1 MKIIL
6 SKLFFQSIMLLIF
19 PVMLLIG
26 GFTLAETDVYICK
39 GPQSKRYHL
48 TKSCQGL
55 KNCSTEINKVSLSE
69 AKKMERTL
77 CGFED

>member
-6 SKLFFQSIMLLIF
+6 SKLFFQSTRLLIF
-19 PVMLLIG
+19 PALLIV

-55 KNCSTEINKVSLSE
+55 KNCSTEIYKVSLSE
-69 AKKMERTL
+69 AKKLERTL